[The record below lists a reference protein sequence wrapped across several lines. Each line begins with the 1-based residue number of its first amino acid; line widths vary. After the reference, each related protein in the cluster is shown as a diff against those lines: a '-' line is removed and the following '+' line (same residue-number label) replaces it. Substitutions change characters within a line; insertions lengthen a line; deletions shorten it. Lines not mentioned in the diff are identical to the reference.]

1 MRVHPI
7 SLALQY
13 LKGKRSWSAA
23 PYHGGA
29 PYDSEAEAVA
39 DLKRM
44 TGQDFGTD
52 AKAWGEWLRNNRA
65 AYYWEKPPA
74 QRRGRGG

>member
-1 MRVHPI
+1 MRVHKI

-23 PYHGGA
+23 PYYGGA
-29 PYDSEAEAVA
+29 PYDSEAGAVA

-44 TGQDFGTD
+44 TGQDFGRD
-52 AKAWGEWLRNNRA
+52 AKAWGEWLRQNRA
-65 AYYWEKPPA
+65 AYRWQKPPA
-74 QRRGRGG
+74 RHRSRGG